1 MPIAGLPAGAGR
13 KGARVGPRFSAALI
27 VSALVHAAF
36 IGAAS
41 EPGTRLAHTSAAAH
55 RFPLAARLI
64 SVESQPQ
71 SVALP
76 ESHVFPPEAR
86 RAAPVRRTPS
96 ARVSQARDAAPEE
109 REDEPRITEAPDST
123 YYAARQLDS
132 YPELVTALDLKFP
145 ANVDLAVSA
154 GHVLLLVLIDAQ
166 GRVNDASVVEAAP
179 PGVFEDAATHALL
192 SARFKPAVKDGRAVR
207 SRLVVHVTYGK
218 PE

>member
-1 MPIAGLPAGAGR
+1 MPIAVSPDAAGR
-13 KGARVGPRFSAALI
+13 TEVRVGPRFAVALA
-27 VSALVHAAF
+27 VSALVHAAL

-41 EPGTRLAHTSAAAH
+41 EPGTRLAHTGAVAD

-64 SVESQPQ
+64 SVESHPH
-71 SVALP
+71 SEALP

-86 RAAPVRRTPS
+86 RAAPAKRRPP
-96 ARVSQARDAAPEE
+96 ARVSKARAATPAE
-109 REDEPRITEAPDST
+109 REDEPRITEAADTT

-132 YPELVTALDLKFP
+132 YPELVTALDLRFP
-145 ANVDLAVSA
+145 ADVDLAVSA

-179 PGVFEDAATHALL
+179 PGVFDEAATHALL
-192 SARFKPAVKDGRAVR
+192 GARFRPAVKDGRAVR